1 MNLLHYTLVKE
12 SIWDQIKEEFE
23 DILKMLEDL
32 FLMIKEVTYDNLANW
47 LGGDVAMLLVITVG
61 VIGLMLIL
69 LAVIN
74 R

>member
-1 MNLLHYTLVKE
+1 MNLLYYTLVKE